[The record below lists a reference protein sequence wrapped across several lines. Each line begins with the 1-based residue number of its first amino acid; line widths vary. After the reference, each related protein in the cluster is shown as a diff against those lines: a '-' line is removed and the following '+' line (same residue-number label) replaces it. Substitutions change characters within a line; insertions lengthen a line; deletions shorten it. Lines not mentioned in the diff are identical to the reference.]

1 MTASQLSERKS
12 SEDKILFP
20 ATKCIDGNTEGPG
33 FETDDGDAVKINTIN
48 MCHTQNE
55 PTLWIAIDY
64 SVNVMVQRVEIF
76 NRRGCSGQRTQ
87 NVEVVALNELQTSA
101 TSSDLSSSFR
111 TCNLIKAPNSA
122 FEIGL
127 PFWPPARSRG
137 GVDGP

>member
-1 MTASQLSERKS
+1 MLINDYPELPDIRGQ
-12 SEDKILFP
+12 ICQ
-20 ATKCIDGNTEGPG
+20 TK
-33 FETDDGDAVKINTIN
+33 
-48 MCHTQNE
+48 NE
-55 PTLWIAIDY
+55 PAPWIAIDY
-64 SVNVMVQRVEIF
+64 GTTVTVQRVEIF
-76 NRRGCSGQRTQ
+76 NRRGCCEQRTQ
-87 NVEVVALNELQTSA
+87 NVEVVVLNELQTSA